1 MAAPNEV
8 RNFRAEPCEL
18 FQIQSETARPGE
30 STRAELED
38 DATMPAWRKR
48 TIGHDIGV
56 GVDPLGRESSHGTRV
71 EQAVCRNKILAA
83 ASRLLFKGV
92 AFALFF

>member
-1 MAAPNEV
+1 MLVNTRGQCPFDAGD
-8 RNFRAEPCEL
+8 
-18 FQIQSETARPGE
+18 GE
-30 STRAELED
+30 
-38 DATMPAWRKR
+38 KR

-71 EQAVCRNKILAA
+71 EQAVCRNKTLAA

-92 AFALFF
+92 AVVLFFELRYGFSRLVRATR